1 MTNLKPHNE
10 DHRDQSSQNRP
21 KPNANKR
28 LLMPVIKLSEVPT
41 YPDSLTPVRPGASS
55 VVLIRQH
62 LQMTPQHPL
71 VIYEASPV
79 PLNRPEDIP
88 YLEQEIHDLED
99 FLNDASNGSVALRK
113 VVNEFLQSRRD
124 QLIVARKKVHDQTDK
139 IPPAQRSSSIPQ
151 PDAGVRGWLKRFL
164 P

>member
-113 VVNEFLQSRRD
+113 VVNVFLQ
-124 QLIVARKKVHDQTDK
+124 
-139 IPPAQRSSSIPQ
+139 
-151 PDAGVRGWLKRFL
+151 
-164 P
+164 